1 MSLFD
6 ELKRR
11 NVLRVAI
18 FYLAGSWLLIQV
30 LETLFPIFRLD
41 ETSIQIVVIIVAIGF
56 VPALILS
63 WVFELTPEGLKR
75 DKDVDR
81 SAPATISAGKG
92 LDKIIIVILVLALGY
107 FAVDKFVLD
116 PARDA
121 EIVETATERAR
132 TEALYESFGDKS
144 IVVLPFINM
153 SADPEQ
159 DYFADGISEEL
170 LNLLARIQE
179 LRVISR
185 TSAFSF
191 KGKSVD
197 IATIA
202 ESLDVDHVLEG
213 SIRKSGNKIR
223 ITAQLID
230 ARTDSHIWSETF
242 DRTLEDIFVIQ
253 DEIAAAVVEGL
264 RVELLGEAPTT
275 KKVNAQAFALMLKA
289 RRIID
294 DSGGLDELDDLIE
307 AESLLEQALELDPEY
322 IDALAQMA
330 RVYYRGGG
338 SNPVG
343 REEALQLA
351 RELVDKIATIDPDDG
366 NADGWRSW
374 FALYEDFDI
383 AASARHLE
391 RALKARATDVEFFRG
406 SALFQFITL
415 GQLDAAVAIGEFVV
429 AHDPL
434 CTVCQYHLARAYRF
448 VGKFDE
454 AEATIRSALILTGPG
469 EYPMYRDLGRVLMFK
484 GDPEAALEAF
494 EKDDDLQGIAIALH
508 DLGRREEFEAALAKL
523 HEDEDEF
530 STNLATVYAW
540 LGDTD
545 KAFEYLEKE
554 YSIDRASL
562 SRIMRYPVFR
572 SLYDDPR
579 WQALLHKLGMSDA
592 QLAAIDF
599 KMPPAV
605 LKTLENR

>member
-1 MSLFD
+1 MSFLN
-6 ELKRR
+6 ELKQR

-30 LETLFPIFRLD
+30 LETLFPIFRLK

-56 VPALILS
+56 IPALILS
-63 WVFELTPEGLKR
+63 WVFELTPEGVKR

-81 SAPATISAGKG
+81 SEPATVASRKG
-92 LDKIIIVILVLALGY
+92 LDSIIIVVLVLALGY

-132 TEALYESFGDKS
+132 TEALYESHGDKS

-242 DRTLEDIFVIQ
+242 DRTLDDIFVIQ
-253 DEIAAAVVEGL
+253 DEIAAAVVDGL
-264 RVELLGEAPTT
+264 RVELLGEVPTT
-275 KKVNAQAFALMLKA
+275 RKVNPQAYALYLKA
-289 RRIID
+289 RRI
-294 DSGGLDELDDLIE
+294 LDNSDERNDWIE
-307 AESLLEQALELDPEY
+307 AEALINQALELDPEY
-322 IDALAQMA
+322 MDAMSELT
-330 RVYYRGGG
+330 RVYIRGGG
-338 SNPVG
+338 SNQVG
-343 REEALQLA
+343 LDEGLRLA
-351 RELVDKIATIDPDDG
+351 RDLVARMAVIDPDDG
-366 NADGWRSW
+366 NVDGWLAW
-374 FALYEDFDI
+374 FAFYYDFDF
-383 AASARHLE
+383 AAGARHLE
-391 RALKARATDVEFFRG
+391 RSLAANPTDVENLRD
-406 SALFQFITL
+406 SLYPVTTL
-415 GQLDAAVAIGEFVV
+415 GQLDAAVAIGEYVV
-429 AHDPL
+429 ANDPL
-434 CTVCQYHLARAYRF
+434 CPTCQYHLARAYRF
-448 VGKFDE
+448 AGKFDE
-454 AEATIRSALILTGPG
+454 AEAAIRSALILVDPG
-469 EYPMYRDLGRVLMFK
+469 RYPMYRDLGRALIFK

-508 DLGRREEFEAALAKL
+508 DLGRREEFEATLARL
-523 HEDEDEF
+523 LEDEDEYP
-530 STNLATVYAW
+530 SNLATVYAW
-540 LGDTD
+540 IGDVD
-545 KAFEYLEKE
+545 KAFKYLDKE

-572 SLYDDPR
+572 SLHDDPR
-579 WQALLHKLGMSDA
+579 WQGLLHKLGMSDE

-599 KMPPAV
+599 KLPPAV
-605 LKTLENR
+605 IETLENR